1 VLRFVLF
8 LLSAMILSTGCSHV
22 RTIPVPESEGE
33 WTSEVPQSGRNRM
46 YVRQDEGKYVIK
58 DEPYSLKSKKKDPEL
73 LGPQRTYEH
82 TTSTASAS
90 RTHTKT
96 KTTSDMTRQQCISMI
111 GQEKFDNYVQKYGG
125 EKGALRRCL
134 VLKRLRG

>member
-1 VLRFVLF
+1 
-8 LLSAMILSTGCSHV
+8 MILSTGCSHV

-33 WTSEVPQSGRNRM
+33 WISGSSRM
-46 YVRQDEGKYVIK
+46 YVRQDEGKYIIK
-58 DEPYSLKSKKKDPEL
+58 EEPYSLKSKKNDPEL

-82 TTSTASAS
+82 TADSAAVS
-90 RTHTKT
+90 QTHTRG

-111 GQEKFDNYVQKYGG
+111 GQEKFDNYVKKYGG